1 VNVYFDSSALARK
14 YVKEPGSDQI
24 IALWRA
30 SSAVFTSALTYAEMV
45 ASLHRKRRE
54 VVIPAKTFE
63 RILASF
69 RGDWQEFYCI
79 EVSGTL
85 HPVIDRLVATYPLR
99 GFDAIH
105 LASAFLVHEKVPK
118 GFAFACFDRQLL
130 DAARQEGMPTFPES

>member
-1 VNVYFDSSALARK
+1 VNTYFDSSALAKK
-14 YVKEPGSDQI
+14 YVKEPGSDEI
-24 IALWRA
+24 IGLWRA
-30 SSAVFTSALTYAEMV
+30 SSAVFTSAVAYAEIV

-54 VVIPAKTFE
+54 VVVPAKRFE

-69 RGDWQEFYCI
+69 RGDWQNFYCI

-85 HPVIDRLVATYPLR
+85 HPVIDRLAATYPLR

-105 LASAFLVHEKVPK
+105 LASAFLIYQKIPK
-118 GFAFACFDRQLL
+118 DFAFACFDQQLL